1 MYFVNA
7 CYNIFMDGNLIT
19 WIIIVAILGGIYT
32 FVNLKISGKSSEG
45 EDIKKSNYRY
55 YAKSYIMTQREGE
68 FFKTLNEV
76 LGSKWYVVPQV
87 HLSALLNHKVKGQN
101 WKGAFQHINGKSVD
115 FVLLSKETTKP
126 ICAIEL
132 DDSSHD
138 RTDRSARDD
147 EVERIFKQANIPL
160 ARFRKTDNL
169 SRQDIVNTIALAIKA
184 SK

>member
-1 MYFVNA
+1 
-7 CYNIFMDGNLIT
+7 MDGNLIT
-19 WIIIVAILGGIYT
+19 WIIIVAVLGGIYT
-32 FVNLKISGKSSEG
+32 FVNLKISGKSSES
-45 EDIKKSNYRY
+45 EDIKKSNYKY

-138 RTDRSARDD
+138 RADRSARDD

-160 ARFRKTDNL
+160 AR
-169 SRQDIVNTIALAIKA
+169 
-184 SK
+184 

>member
-1 MYFVNA
+1 
-7 CYNIFMDGNLIT
+7 MDGNLIT
-19 WIIIVAILGGIYT
+19 WIIIVAALGGIYA
-32 FVNLKISGKSSEG
+32 FVNLKFTDKSGES
-45 EDIKKSNYRY
+45 EDIKKSSYRY
-55 YAKSYIMTQREGE
+55 YAKSYIMTQHERE

-87 HLSALLNHKVKGQN
+87 HLSTLLNHKVKGQN

-138 RTDRSARDD
+138 RADRSARDD

-160 ARFRKTDNL
+160 ARFRKTENL
-169 SRQDIVNTIALAIKA
+169 SKQDIVNTIALAIKT
-184 SK
+184 SE

>member
-1 MYFVNA
+1 M
-7 CYNIFMDGNLIT
+7 
-19 WIIIVAILGGIYT
+19 
-32 FVNLKISGKSSEG
+32 
-45 EDIKKSNYRY
+45 
-55 YAKSYIMTQREGE
+55 
-68 FFKTLNEV
+68 LNEV
-76 LGSKWYVVPQV
+76 LGSKWYVVPQI

-160 ARFRKTDNL
+160 ARFRETENL
-169 SRQDIVNTIALAIKA
+169 SKQDIVNTIALAIK
-184 SK
+184 STM